1 MLHSFGYGL
10 WAVSDFTITRSECLK
25 ELLKHGCF
33 TGARHLR
40 DGCHDSFVAHDLVQ
54 RVLEA
59 RRAVRKDHFRYDI
72 LQEGV
77 LPLLGDLLEMLAKV
91 LSRKAWRADD
101 DTAHLGVG
109 VLSLEVGLE
118 LLDDLIEESV
128 FRLNVLVVESLCRFL
143 RHIFRDFAL

>member
-1 MLHSFGYGL
+1 MLHRFRHRL
-10 WAVSDFTITRSECLK
+10 WAVCDLAVTRSERLE
-25 ELLKHGCF
+25 ELLKHSCF

-40 DGCHDSFVAHDLVQ
+40 DCCHDCFVTHDLMQ

-128 FRLNVLVVESLCRFL
+128 FRLNVLVIETFRRFL
-143 RHIFRDFAL
+143 RHVFRDFAL